1 MFSAYLQRLNIKDL
15 KPMQEA
21 AIKAIKKG
29 SDLILLSPTGSG
41 KTLAFL
47 LPVIKLL
54 NNEASDVQALILTP
68 SRELALQIEQVFK
81 AMQTGYKVNTCYGG
95 HPISTELNNLSVPP
109 AVIIGTPGRIADH
122 LRRDSFKTSTIKTIV
137 LDEFDK
143 SLELGFKEEMEY
155 IVNSLRYID
164 TRVLTSATNLS
175 EVPEFV
181 GMKDPTTLDYASGE
195 SILKLAFN
203 YVRAEG
209 TDKLEMLYKL
219 ICNLGD
225 QASLVFCN
233 HREAVNRIS
242 YLLTDKGISH
252 GIFHGGMEQDER
264 EVSLIKFRNG
274 THHILLTTDLASR
287 GLDIPEI
294 RNVIHYQLP
303 TTSSAWTHRN
313 GRTARMEEY
322 GTAWLILA
330 ENDYLP
336 EFISEN
342 VEESTIESEVEPT
355 AVTKWET
362 VYISAGKKDK
372 ISRGDIA
379 GFLIKKGMIEKD
391 ELGRIEVLDYASFAA
406 INRNRVAKLLK
417 AVNGHQLKKKTVKIE
432 IAH

>member
-81 AMQTGYKVNTCYGG
+81 AMQTGFKVNTCYGG

-155 IVNSLRYID
+155 IINSLRYIN

-181 GMKDPTTLDYASGE
+181 GMKDPTTLDYTSGD
-195 SILKLAFN
+195 SILKLAFKL
-203 YVRAEG
+203 VRAEG
-209 TDKLEMLYKL
+209 TDKLEMLYRL

-242 YLLTDKGISH
+242 DLLTDKGISH

-313 GRTARMEEY
+313 GRTARMEEH

-342 VEESTIESEVEPT
+342 VEESNIKSEVEPPAIT
-355 AVTKWET
+355 EWET

-372 ISRGDIA
+372 ISKGDIA
-379 GFLIKKGMIEKD
+379 GFLIQKGMIEKD

-406 INRNRVAKLLK
+406 INRNRVTRLLK
-417 AVNGHQLKKKTVKIE
+417 AVKGQQLKKKNVKIE